1 MKKIIKCDDEI
12 MSLDIKELEYFLNN
26 NEQLSLE
33 QLLLMWNKLLKMKFD
48 EQSINIIKNRVE
60 ELLNKI
66 DNLYEL
72 KRIQK
77 KMYDLNLDT
86 TYINKIKKKFLLKEI
101 NDPKSDISK
110 IYNSIITGTKNRE
123 E

>member
-1 MKKIIKCDDEI
+1 MKKIIKCDEEI

-48 EQSINIIKNRVE
+48 EQSIDKIKNRVE

-66 DNLYEL
+66 DSLYEL

-110 IYNSIITGTKNRE
+110 IYKSIIIGTKNRE